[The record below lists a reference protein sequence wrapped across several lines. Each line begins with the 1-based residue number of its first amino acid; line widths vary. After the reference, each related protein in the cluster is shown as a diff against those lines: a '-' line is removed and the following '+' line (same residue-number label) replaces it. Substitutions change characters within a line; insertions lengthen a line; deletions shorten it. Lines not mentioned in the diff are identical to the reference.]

1 MKMGAGQQVQD
12 MSSLAFQEVSIS
24 DDCIQTALAIQK
36 AGKQIYVKLYGMQ
49 SVFAILPSSIDFV
62 LRCLGQGLHCMEDF
76 GAHTNYCELALREL
90 GYRDVFPHCGSQ
102 TEVNIRGHH
111 IFPLVTGTFGAVDF
125 LHSVLG
131 EANDHFTQVR
141 RLKYY
146 SVVVEWLKHC
156 PEAL

>member
-1 MKMGAGQQVQD
+1 MKMGAGQRAQD
-12 MSSLAFQEVSIS
+12 MSSSAFQEVSIS
-24 DDCIQTALAIQK
+24 DDYIQTALAIQK
-36 AGKQIYVKLYGMQ
+36 AGKQIYVKPYGMQ
-49 SVFAILPSSIDFV
+49 SVFVIIFSSIDFV

-102 TEVNIRGHH
+102 TEVNIRGHYV
-111 IFPLVTGTFGAVDF
+111 FPLVTGTFGAVDF

-131 EANDHFTQVR
+131 EANDHFTQVC
-141 RLKYY
+141 RLKFY

-156 PEAL
+156 S

>member
-1 MKMGAGQQVQD
+1 
-12 MSSLAFQEVSIS
+12 
-24 DDCIQTALAIQK
+24 
-36 AGKQIYVKLYGMQ
+36 
-49 SVFAILPSSIDFV
+49 
-62 LRCLGQGLHCMEDF
+62 MEDF

-111 IFPLVTGTFGAVDF
+111 IYPLVTGTFGAVDF

-141 RLKYY
+141 RLKFY
-146 SVVVEWLKHC
+146 SVVVAWLKHC
-156 PEAL
+156 PETL

>member
-1 MKMGAGQQVQD
+1 MKMGAGQRAQD
-12 MSSLAFQEVSIS
+12 MSSSAFQEVSIS
-24 DDCIQTALAIQK
+24 DDYIQTALAIQK
-36 AGKQIYVKLYGMQ
+36 AGKQTYVKPYGMQ
-49 SVFAILPSSIDFV
+49 SVFVIIFSSIDFV

-102 TEVNIRGHH
+102 TEVNIRGHYV
-111 IFPLVTGTFGAVDF
+111 FPLVTGTFGAVDF

-131 EANDHFTQVR
+131 EANDHFTQVC
-141 RLKYY
+141 RLKFY

-156 PEAL
+156 S

>member
-1 MKMGAGQQVQD
+1 MKMGAGQRAQD
-12 MSSLAFQEVSIS
+12 MSSSAFQEVSIS
-24 DDCIQTALAIQK
+24 DDYIQTALAIQK
-36 AGKQIYVKLYGMQ
+36 AGKQIYVKPYGMQ
-49 SVFAILPSSIDFV
+49 SVFVTILSSIDFV

-102 TEVNIRGHH
+102 TEVNIRGHY

-131 EANDHFTQVR
+131 EANDHFTQVC
-141 RLKYY
+141 RLKFY

-156 PEAL
+156 S

>member
-1 MKMGAGQQVQD
+1 MKMGAGQQAQD
-12 MSSLAFQEVSIS
+12 MSSSAFQEVSIS
-24 DDCIQTALAIQK
+24 DDYTQTALAIQK
-36 AGKQIYVKLYGMQ
+36 AGKQIYVKPYGMQ
-49 SVFAILPSSIDFV
+49 SVFAILLSSIDFV

-131 EANDHFTQVR
+131 EANDHFTQVC
-141 RLKYY
+141 RLKFY
-146 SVVVEWLKHC
+146 SVVVAWLKHC

>member
-1 MKMGAGQQVQD
+1 MKMGAGQRAQD
-12 MSSLAFQEVSIS
+12 MSSSAFQEVSIS
-24 DDCIQTALAIQK
+24 DDYIQTALAIPK
-36 AGKQIYVKLYGMQ
+36 AGKQIYVKPYGMQ
-49 SVFAILPSSIDFV
+49 SVFVIILSSIDFV

-102 TEVNIRGHH
+102 TEVNIRGHY

-131 EANDHFTQVR
+131 EANDHFTQVC
-141 RLKYY
+141 RLKFY

-156 PEAL
+156 S